1 MSDSLYFISF
11 LLQKYDEA
19 LFYQGV
25 ILLDFTLQDH
35 SRNQPK
41 KGRISPTLHFDA
53 FLNHH
58 FQWLLMN
65 SLYRTKLQTI
75 NID

>member
-1 MSDSLYFISF
+1 MMRPH
-11 LLQKYDEA
+11 
-19 LFYQGV
+19 YQGV

-53 FLNHH
+53 FLDHR
-58 FQWLLMN
+58 FQYLLMN
-65 SLYRTKLQTI
+65 SREASKKTFICCILYRTKLQTI